1 MQFLQ
6 KRTNLIIFASV
17 LFLFGVVLI
26 SSKNKPTVIP
36 TPKTDSSQASLTPSP
51 LATQSLTTTYLGKL
65 PCADCEGIEE
75 ELTLTQSSPGAA
87 EGTYTMKDTYLG
99 KDVEP
104 FVTKGVWTTDRGS
117 ATDENAVVVVL
128 NYDKPGEIS
137 YFLRVGD
144 NSLKMLDN
152 DKKEIDSPFNQTLI
166 KK

>member
-6 KRTNLIIFASV
+6 KRTNLIIFAA
-17 LFLFGVVLI
+17 LIFLFGVVLI
-26 SSKNKPTVIP
+26 SNNNKPKVTTNP
-36 TPKTDSSQASLTPSP
+36 TPSP
-51 LATQSLTTTYLGKL
+51 IATPSLTTTYSGKL

-104 FVTKGVWTTDRGS
+104 FVTKGIWTTDRGS
-117 ATDENAVVVVL
+117 AADENAVVVVL

-152 DKKEIDSPFNQTLI
+152 DKKEIDSPFNQTLT